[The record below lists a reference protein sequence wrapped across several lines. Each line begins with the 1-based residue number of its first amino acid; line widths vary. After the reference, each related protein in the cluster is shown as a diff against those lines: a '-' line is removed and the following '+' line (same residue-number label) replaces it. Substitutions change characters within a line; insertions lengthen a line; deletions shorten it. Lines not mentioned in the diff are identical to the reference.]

1 MWYSGLACCIV
12 VVLGA
17 CLSLVPGLQQE
28 NHPDQDLLVPVM
40 EVTII
45 SLNFLLSITRRSI
58 LGSTGLMNYALKIRQ
73 LSDCIW
79 IE

>member
-28 NHPDQDLLVPVM
+28 DHPDQDLLVPVM

-58 LGSTGLMNYALKIRQ
+58 LCSTGLTMR
-73 LSDCIW
+73 
-79 IE
+79 